1 MNCLIVD
8 DDELI
13 RNDIENK
20 IGKVK
25 FLHLIGSVSSASA
38 AAEFMANNKV
48 DLIFLD
54 ILMPEMS
61 GMQFLQSMSTHR
73 PQVILVTSEKQF
85 AADAYEYQVTDFLV
99 KPFSSDR
106 FLKAVMHA
114 FSLHKE
120 EGTTSKSDHLFV
132 KANGYLTRIE
142 TKDILFIEA
151 QADYVTIHTAT
162 QRLTVHSTM
171 KTMLSSLPQ
180 DNFFRV
186 HNSFIVNLEKIL
198 RIEDNMVVIDK
209 KLIPVSRAHIKPLM
223 EKVNTL
229 Q

>member
-1 MNCLIVD
+1 MRTDL
-8 DDELI
+8 
-13 RNDIENK
+13 ENK
-20 IGKVK
+20 ISKVK
-25 FLHLIGSVSSASA
+25 FLHHVGSCSSATA
-38 AAEFMANNKV
+38 ATEFMAKEKV

-54 ILMPEMS
+54 ILMPEMT
-61 GMQFLQSMSTHR
+61 GMEFLKSMSVHR

-85 AADAYEYQVTDFLV
+85 AADAFEYQVTDFLV
-99 KPFSSDR
+99 KPFSNDR
-106 FLKAVMHA
+106 FLKAATHA

-120 EGTTSKSDHLFV
+120 DPNAPKIGHLFV

-151 QADYVTIHTAT
+151 QADYVTIHTAA

-171 KTMLSSLPQ
+171 KTMLNSLPQ
-180 DNFFRV
+180 DQFFRV

-209 KLIPVSRAHIKPLM
+209 KLIPVSRAHIKPLLD
-223 EKVNTL
+223 KVNTL